1 MKPTN
6 QPTAKPP
13 LADVWQTN
21 LESVLHGLLV
31 DGVQVVTLELASE
44 PDATGRFK
52 LLVRKC
58 QCELCQPTALPS
70 SHRADAT
77 ITHDDLVLTSGV

>member
-21 LESVLHGLLV
+21 LESVLSALV
-31 DGVQVVTLELASE
+31 TDGVQRVSLELASQ
-44 PDATGRFK
+44 PDAQGRVR
-52 LLVRKC
+52 LVVRRC
-58 QCELCQPTALPS
+58 QCGLCRQSEPSALASPALET
-70 SHRADAT
+70 R
-77 ITHDDLVLTSGV
+77 DDLTPGNK

>member
-13 LADVWQTN
+13 LADTWQTN

-31 DGVQVVTLELASE
+31 DGGTYRLSIYWRQ
-44 PDATGRFK
+44 
-52 LLVRKC
+52 C
-58 QCELCQPTALPS
+58 QCEICVPPALPS